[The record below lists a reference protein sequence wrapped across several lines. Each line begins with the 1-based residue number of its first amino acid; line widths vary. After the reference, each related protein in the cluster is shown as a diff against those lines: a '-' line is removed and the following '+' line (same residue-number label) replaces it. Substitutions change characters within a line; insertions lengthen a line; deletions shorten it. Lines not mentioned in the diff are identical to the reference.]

1 MCIRDR
7 MITGTKKQAG
17 NLSID
22 DLEKQRDLFLIE
34 IMKTLNNN
42 QKNNFPNWG
51 KKFNNFK

>member
-1 MCIRDR
+1 

-51 KKFNNFK
+51 KKFNSFK